1 MVKETDTRAKSKSRD
16 RRDRRAAPTE
26 NLLAQEEDDE
36 DAVEVIEEQEQEREQ
51 PEFSIIPPRRRD
63 TISFEIDDPEA
74 EDLVRREYYS
84 KDQFRKKVIEDVD
97 ALPREMRAWLSFCGL
112 TTDS

>member
-36 DAVEVIEEQEQEREQ
+36 DAVEVTEEQEQEREQ

-84 KDQFRKKVIEDVD
+84 KDQF
-97 ALPREMRAWLSFCGL
+97 PRGSLDSAGS
-112 TTDS
+112 TDRGRCAPG